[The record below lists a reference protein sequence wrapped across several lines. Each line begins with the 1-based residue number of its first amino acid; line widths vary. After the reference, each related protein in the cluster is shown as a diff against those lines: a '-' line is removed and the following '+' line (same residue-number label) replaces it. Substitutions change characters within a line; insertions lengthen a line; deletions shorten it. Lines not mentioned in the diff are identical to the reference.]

1 MKIRGGFIDI
11 PQGNPGP
18 GKYSPNRTIDD
29 LQKPKSLEPGFAF
42 QLGPK
47 DALLAAVK
55 RNRNPGPGTH
65 EFIGLHTHTYNKILR
80 GEAEPKYP
88 EDKSVPIVDN
98 GVPGPGAYDPD
109 DHKPVPNFKISQP

>member
-1 MKIRGGFIDI
+1 M
-11 PQGNPGP
+11 
-18 GKYSPNRTIDD
+18 
-29 LQKPKSLEPGFAF
+29 
-42 QLGPK
+42 GPK

-80 GEAEPKYP
+80 GETEPKYP

-109 DHKPVPNFKISQP
+109 DHQPVPNFKISQP